1 MFRMQF
7 QDFSFYI
14 TYIVAVLF
22 SFVGM
27 LIVNKYRHRREAKR
41 LKEKL
46 DRLMKDE
53 SAIWSE

>member
-27 LIVNKYRHRREAKR
+27 FIVNKYRHRREAKR

-53 SAIWSE
+53 SAVWAE